1 MRYKIGDLAR
11 LFNLSTES
19 IRHYERQGLIHP
31 QKAEGSSYRYYQ
43 AWDMAVLSACRQY
56 RALGFTLEESAEML
70 GQHNP
75 GDVLDELR
83 GREEAI
89 EKEIARQCQML
100 RTVRAWRREAEAA
113 CALMGRFELETNAAT
128 RFLPYQYGDELTRDE
143 AHLSC
148 VREWLGHIPY
158 VYVGM
163 LVPLAAGACMDAPV
177 TVGLGMAEVGADV
190 LKPASHESVVMIPS
204 RLCLHTAFHFESGA
218 FDWDEWARSLF
229 AQLDQRGLQ
238 ADGNAFCRFNVI
250 SWTDRGMSAAVD
262 CFVPG
267 DLKILIFFYL
277 SLDSQTD

>member
-75 GDVLDELR
+75 GAVLDGLR

-143 AHLSC
+143 GHLSC

-163 LVPLAAGACMDAPV
+163 LVPVGGSDACADAPI

-190 LKPASHESVVMIPS
+190 LKPANHESVVSIPS
-204 RLCLHTAFHFESGA
+204 RLCLHTAFPFESGA
-218 FDWDEWARSLF
+218 FDWKAWNDNLF
-229 AQLDQRGLQ
+229 AQLGQRGLK
-238 ADGNAFCRFNVI
+238 ADGDAFCRFNVI

-262 CFVPG
+262 CFVPV
-267 DLKILIFFYL
+267 
-277 SLDSQTD
+277 T

>member
-1 MRYKIGDLAR
+1 MRYKIGDIAR

-56 RALGFTLEESAEML
+56 RALGFTLEESADL
-70 GQHNP
+70 LDQRNP
-75 GDVLDELR
+75 TAVLNKLR
-83 GREEAI
+83 SRETAI
-89 EKEIARQCQML
+89 EEEIVRQCQML
-100 RTVRAWRREAEAA
+100 RTVRAWRKEAEAA
-113 CALMGRFELETNAAT
+113 CALMGRYELETNAAT

-143 AHLSC
+143 GHLSC

-163 LVPLAAGACMDAPV
+163 LVPLGASGARQDAPI

-190 LKPASHESVVMIPS
+190 LKPANHQSVVSIPS

-218 FDWDEWARSLF
+218 FDWETWAAALF
-229 AQLDQRGLQ
+229 AQLSQRGLR
-238 ADGNAFCRFNVI
+238 AEGDAFCRFNVI

-262 CFVPG
+262 CFVPVA
-267 DLKILIFFYL
+267 
-277 SLDSQTD
+277 